1 MFSHHDAR
9 RPTPPSTSRCDPP
22 PPGSPSR
29 SCSYNTS
36 SKVSRKR
43 KRKKI
48 TEHGMQRRMMDRTA
62 ESRGGGRDA
71 HRSRTCWRGDP
82 WRQEE
87 ARVAG
92 GGEEAWKETR
102 D

>member
-1 MFSHHDAR
+1 MMRVGPR
-9 RPTPPSTSRCDPP
+9 RPPRVDVIPRLQALLPDPVHTTQAVRFLEKEK
-22 PPGSPSR
+22 G
-29 SCSYNTS
+29 
-36 SKVSRKR
+36 
-43 KRKKI
+43 KKI
-48 TEHGMQRRMMDRTA
+48 TEHGMQRRIAILMDRTA
-62 ESRGGGRDA
+62 ESRGGGGRDA